1 MKPVQFTDASAHKI
15 GLADGRSMPWR
26 NGGGVTTEL
35 HVEPL
40 VHSYGGDE
48 TGAERPFLY
57 RVSVALVATSG
68 AFSRY
73 DGYDRHIVLV
83 DGERMTLDCAE
94 HGSRTLN
101 RGVPQSFSGDW
112 DVRGE
117 LVSGPV
123 RDFNVIVKRTHARSS
138 MTVRWL
144 HERETLECPP
154 QTVLV
159 VHMMEGAVE
168 GARLHDTWIA
178 VGPLSIEPTP
188 RAHLVIARI
197 DLFPDPGL

>member
-1 MKPVQFTDASAHKI
+1 
-15 GLADGRSMPWR
+15 MPWR

-40 VHSYGGDE
+40 VGSDIDE
-48 TGAERPFLY
+48 TGAELPFLY
-57 RVSVALVATSG
+57 RVSVALVTTSG

-83 DGERMTLDCAE
+83 DGERMTLDCGE
-94 HGSRTLN
+94 HGSRTLTH
-101 RGVPQSFSGDW
+101 GVPQSFEGDW

-123 RDFNVIVKRTHARSS
+123 RDFNVIVKRTHARSC
-138 MTVRWL
+138 MTALSL

-154 QTVLV
+154 HTVLV
-159 VHMMEGAVE
+159 VHLLAGAVE
-168 GARLHDTWIA
+168 GARPHDTWVA
-178 VGPLSIEPTP
+178 VGPLRIAPTP
-188 RAHLVIARI
+188 SAHLVIARI
-197 DLFPDPGL
+197 ELFPSPRAFGFR